1 MVAAVPENSRLPETG
16 RRQHKL
22 IIFTKNTGKMISFPR
37 AKINIGL
44 RVTGKRQDGFH
55 DIETIFYPAGLCDA
69 LEFVVPSGKV
79 KEDEL
84 VVTGINIGSKPK
96 ENLVMR
102 AVKKMREK
110 YDLPFLKIHLHKK
123 IPASAGLGGGSSDAA
138 CMIKSIN
145 KCFSLEIDSVTL
157 RRIALE
163 IGSDC
168 PFFIDPVP
176 SIATGRGEILKP
188 INYLPEGLILILL
201 NCGIR
206 ISTRDVYN
214 NCIPGKPSASLE
226 DLVKLPLSE
235 WKDLIIND
243 FEKYVFSLYPEVED
257 LKNSLYMA
265 GALYSSMSGS
275 GSTVYGIFNKNPEI
289 PDRIKQ
295 YSLFEGRL

>member
-1 MVAAVPENSRLPETG
+1 
-16 RRQHKL
+16 
-22 IIFTKNTGKMISFPR
+22 MISFPR

-69 LEFVVPSGKV
+69 LEFVVPSGNV
-79 KEDEL
+79 KADEL
-84 VVTGINIGSKPK
+84 VVTGINIGSRPK

-145 KCFSLEIDSVTL
+145 KCFGLEIDSVIL

-176 SIATGRGEILKP
+176 SVATGRGEILKP
-188 INYLPEGLILILL
+188 TNYLPEGLILILL

-206 ISTRDVYN
+206 ISTRDAYN

-226 DLVKLPLSE
+226 DLVKLHPSE

-243 FEKYVFSLYPEVED
+243 FEHYVFSLYPEVED
-257 LKNSLYMA
+257 LKNSLYRA

-275 GSTVYGIFNKNPEI
+275 GSTIYGIFNKKPEI
-289 PDRIKQ
+289 PERIRQ
-295 YSLFEGRL
+295 YLLFEGGL